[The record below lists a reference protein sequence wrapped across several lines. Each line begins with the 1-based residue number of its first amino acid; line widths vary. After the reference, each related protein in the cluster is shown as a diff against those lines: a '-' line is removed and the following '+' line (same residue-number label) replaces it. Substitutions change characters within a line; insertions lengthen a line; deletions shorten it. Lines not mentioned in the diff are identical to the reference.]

1 VSISPHSPPGIQQR
15 IQQRKAALAAIRT
28 GGRERRSAG
37 ESGIGCSTWLSD
49 QIDNFVRDSF
59 NQCTGDRADQLAN
72 AWALLA
78 IGGSGRKRPAPYSDI
93 DLLVIIDARLQAETE
108 PLITAAIRDCWD
120 SGAQPACTVRTPD
133 DVLAFSALDVPF
145 ATSLMEPRVLLGN
158 SGLADTTLQQ
168 VQSKVLTRDRT
179 GLTLK
184 LMASRRE
191 EWIARGNSVNQLE
204 PDVKRSPG
212 GLRDI
217 QLLRWVSFL
226 RHGISDPEALRA
238 AGEISDQELDE
249 LKLADEFLTA
259 LRFDLHIL
267 HGLKQDVLTRELQL
281 KISASRGISGSD
293 PSRPVEVF
301 MQQYFGHTSK
311 VAAIARRVADV
322 PRKLPLLARLKNL
335 FLPRKST
342 QGFLIID
349 GVLQVPEYLSQT
361 LQDPIRILEVFV
373 AATQSEARI
382 SPDVRR
388 RIGYAAASLPEEPAY
403 EMTEQFRE
411 ILRNVPGLSETL
423 RAMAET
429 RVLDWLIPPF
439 REIRNLIQFNQYH
452 SFTVDEHTLKTIDE
466 VAAFAS
472 DSSPVGSAYK
482 EIRHRATLHLALLM
496 HDIGKGRAG
505 DHSVIGEQ
513 LADEV
518 AVRLQLAANKK
529 SMLMF
534 LVRYHLIMPDLAF
547 RRDMSDRVM
556 LMDFARLIGAPE
568 LLRMLYCLTVADIRA
583 VGPDV
588 WSDWKGELL
597 ADLYNR
603 ASLIL
608 SGRPY
613 NHLER
618 ERLQQIRMTVRES
631 FIPAQGSGP
640 GTAEEW
646 GQWADR
652 QLDTLPPLYLMNQ
665 QPARIARDLTM
676 IQQLNENDVKIEGEF
691 DPEKELVSYRVF
703 APARFANGS
712 FHRIAGI
719 LSGMGMDIKEA
730 LVCTSSNGF
739 VIASFRVNDRDFK
752 GKVPHSRIEDVA
764 VVIGDVLTAK
774 KPVETVFR
782 RSSIFRINRQ
792 KSVIIRQDPKVG
804 VDNDCSQRFTVID
817 VFATDTQGLLFTLA
831 QTLFNHGLIVYLARI
846 DTSVDQVV
854 DVFYVLD
861 QDQKKLEDPVKIEEV
876 RMSLLNEIRQLS
888 D

>member
-1 VSISPHSPPGIQQR
+1 MS
-15 IQQRKAALAAIRT
+15 
-28 GGRERRSAG
+28 RS
-37 ESGIGCSTWLSD
+37 
-49 QIDNFVRDSF
+49 
-59 NQCTGDRADQLAN
+59 
-72 AWALLA
+72 
-78 IGGSGRKRPAPYSDI
+78 
-93 DLLVIIDARLQAETE
+93 
-108 PLITAAIRDCWD
+108 
-120 SGAQPACTVRTPD
+120 
-133 DVLAFSALDVPF
+133 
-145 ATSLMEPRVLLGN
+145 
-158 SGLADTTLQQ
+158 
-168 VQSKVLTRDRT
+168 
-179 GLTLK
+179 
-184 LMASRRE
+184 
-191 EWIARGNSVNQLE
+191 
-204 PDVKRSPG
+204 
-212 GLRDI
+212 
-217 QLLRWVSFL
+217 
-226 RHGISDPEALRA
+226 
-238 AGEISDQELDE
+238 
-249 LKLADEFLTA
+249 
-259 LRFDLHIL
+259 
-267 HGLKQDVLTRELQL
+267 
-281 KISASRGISGSD
+281 
-293 PSRPVEVF
+293 
-301 MQQYFGHTSK
+301 
-311 VAAIARRVADV
+311 
-322 PRKLPLLARLKNL
+322 
-335 FLPRKST
+335 
-342 QGFLIID
+342 
-349 GVLQVPEYLSQT
+349 
-361 LQDPIRILEVFV
+361 LQDPARILEVFV
-373 AATQSEARI
+373 AATQNQARI
-382 SPDVRR
+382 APDVRR

-429 RVLDWLIPPF
+429 QVLDWLIPPF
-439 REIRNLIQFNQYH
+439 REIRNLMQFNQYH

-472 DSSPVGSAYK
+472 DNSPVGSAYK

-505 DHSVIGEQ
+505 DHSLIGER

-631 FIPAQGSGP
+631 FIPPHRSGP

-691 DPEKELVSYRVF
+691 DLEKELVSYRVF

-831 QTLFNHGLIVYLARI
+831 QTLFNHGLTVYLARI

-876 RMSLLNEIRQLS
+876 RTSLLNEIRQLS
-888 D
+888 N